1 VSVFSVSL
9 RGLLFR
15 PRSLA
20 LAAVPLFTA
29 VVSLLVLVAGDSE
42 SADEAYAGLTGQ
54 LLVPLVVAFVSLIMG
69 VSAFTDDREDGTLL
83 LLMATPLPRWS
94 IVGQKLAAAWLT
106 VQALCLPATV
116 TCALLGVRSSAGTG
130 EAVAATVGSVLLT
143 GLAYCAVFLLL
154 SLVTRRAVLAGAFYI
169 VLWEGTVANFAA
181 AADSLSIGAYGR
193 AIVASVIPDAGLD
206 SAADVS
212 ALTAVI
218 VLLIVSAAAFALA
231 SWRLPRAQL
240 R

>member
-1 VSVFSVSL
+1 MSVFSVAL

-15 PRSLA
+15 PRTLA

-29 VVSLLVLVAGDSE
+29 VVALLVLAAGDSE
-42 SADEAYAGLTGQ
+42 SADEAYVGLTGQ

-69 VSAFTDDREDGTLL
+69 VSAFTDDREDGTLV

-94 IVGQKLAAAWLT
+94 IVAQKLAAAWLT
-106 VQALCLPATV
+106 VQVVCLPATV
-116 TCALLGVRSSAGTG
+116 TCALLGVRSSASTG
-130 EAVAATVGSVLLT
+130 EAVAATVGSVMLT
-143 GLAYCAVFLLL
+143 GLAYCAVFVLL
-154 SLVTRRAVLAGAFYI
+154 SLVIRRAVLVGAFYI
-169 VLWEGTVANFAA
+169 VAWEGTLANFAA
-181 AADSLSIGAYGR
+181 AADSLAIGGYGR
-193 AIVASVIPDAGLD
+193 AIVAATVPDVGVE

-218 VLLIVSAAAFALA
+218 VLLVVSAAAFALA
-231 SWRLPRAQL
+231 SWRLPRSEL